1 LSNFREKKCNFTKGP
16 IIFFISS
23 RIFWERV
30 GNSAD
35 LMKVRRG
42 RGTRVALSAPHSSTL
57 VEETLLL
64 LRSLHRLPAWSAR
77 INALISLKLSHVRE
91 IITEIPILQMMHQ
104 EGENFT
110 AQQSA
115 VISCLALMGG
125 FDGRP
130 RIGGL
135 VSLEE
140 GGSSGGGNSDATTA
154 RAVVCGVTRHGKLA
168 VQLLGDSRQ
177 RKVRGRSRNQFRVFK
192 IILTFFVV
200 AVDPHSDWIRILWG
214 PWIQEGKNDPQL

>member
-1 LSNFREKKCNFTKGP
+1 MWLIFLQRNFCPKPAEK
-16 IIFFISS
+16 SS
-23 RIFWERV
+23 LA
-30 GNSAD
+30 SATHTHK
-35 LMKVRRG
+35 KVRRG

-64 LRSLHRLPAWSAR
+64 LRSLHRLPGAAWSSR

-140 GGSSGGGNSDATTA
+140 GGSGSSAAMTA

-177 RKVRGRSRNQFRVFK
+177 RKVRGGHEINFEFLKLYRVS
-192 IILTFFVV
+192 TFLCCCVSAF
-200 AVDPHSDWIRILWG
+200 
-214 PWIQEGKNDPQL
+214 

>member
-1 LSNFREKKCNFTKGP
+1 
-16 IIFFISS
+16 
-23 RIFWERV
+23 
-30 GNSAD
+30 
-35 LMKVRRG
+35 
-42 RGTRVALSAPHSSTL
+42 

-91 IITEIPILQMMHQ
+91 IITEIPILQMMHNQ

-115 VISCLALMGG
+115 VISCLALIGG

-140 GGSSGGGNSDATTA
+140 GGSGGGSSAATTA
-154 RAVVCGVTRHGKLA
+154 RAVVCGITRHGKLA

-177 RKVRGRSRNQFRVFK
+177 RKVRGGHEINFE
-192 IILTFFVV
+192 L
-200 AVDPHSDWIRILWG
+200 
-214 PWIQEGKNDPQL
+214 

>member
-1 LSNFREKKCNFTKGP
+1 
-16 IIFFISS
+16 
-23 RIFWERV
+23 
-30 GNSAD
+30 
-35 LMKVRRG
+35 
-42 RGTRVALSAPHSSTL
+42 
-57 VEETLLL
+57 
-64 LRSLHRLPAWSAR
+64 
-77 INALISLKLSHVRE
+77 
-91 IITEIPILQMMHQ
+91 MMHQ

-135 VSLEE
+135 VSLQEE
-140 GGSSGGGNSDATTA
+140 RGGSNGGSAATTA

-177 RKVRGRSRNQFRVFK
+177 RKVRGWSRNQFRVLK
-192 IILTFFVV
+192 IIVIVLFLEILCQFCRDILTRFREHLLRRTTQYLHTHYSKICQCSLQFC
-200 AVDPHSDWIRILWG
+200 
-214 PWIQEGKNDPQL
+214 